1 MDREGCIYFAVLLLF
16 ACTGCGGQ
24 QDSSSVDVQIETKE
38 TSMEKIIY
46 NPEETDEELMRR
58 IGPEAMS
65 LAGSDMKATHAG
77 KAPYTDVQ
85 LYRFC

>member
-1 MDREGCIYFAVLLLF
+1 
-16 ACTGCGGQ
+16 
-24 QDSSSVDVQIETKE
+24 
-38 TSMEKIIY
+38 MEKIIY